1 MASVSAAH
9 VLEDFIECMQHFLS
23 WLAIEALP
31 QDLRDIVTR
40 IQALTQ
46 QSSETRHTLFRKRNL
61 LLRPDSDQ
69 RPLDA
74 DMRQALLRKIEK
86 EAAKLDSLLEAK
98 VRAEEELLRVAE
110 GQLKR
115 FDEEL
120 SKQSEFHLQPSF
132 PAQDYDADEGTAIDE
147 LLSNPGVDDMADSD
161 ALLK

>member
-1 MASVSAAH
+1 MYAAP
-9 VLEDFIECMQHFLS
+9 FTQ
-23 WLAIEALP
+23 LAIEALP
-31 QDLRDIVTR
+31 QDLRDIVMR
-40 IQALTQ
+40 IQTLTL

-74 DMRQALLRKIEK
+74 DMRQALMKKIEK
-86 EAAKLDSLLEAK
+86 ESAKLDGLLEAK
-98 VRAEEELLRVAE
+98 VRAEEELLKVAE

-120 SKQSEFHLQPSF
+120 SKQTEFRLQPSF
-132 PAQDYDADEGTAIDE
+132 SARDYDADEGSTIDE
-147 LLSNPGVDDMADSD
+147 LLSNPGVDDLADND